1 MLGAFRIKHTNSSVP
16 SGPEFIQMEN
26 IEMPIS
32 FLRAEAHH
40 LSICR
45 LPTQVYLEWQCLGPQ
60 IVIKYVYLPRN

>member
-1 MLGAFRIKHTNSSVP
+1 
-16 SGPEFIQMEN
+16 MEN